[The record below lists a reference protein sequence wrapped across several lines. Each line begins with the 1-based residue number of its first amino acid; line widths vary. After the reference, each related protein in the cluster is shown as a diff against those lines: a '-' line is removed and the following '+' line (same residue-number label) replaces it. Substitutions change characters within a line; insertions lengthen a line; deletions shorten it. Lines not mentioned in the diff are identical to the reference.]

1 MNSGENPNI
10 HDLDCFSG
18 GEMVQPISLN
28 IVSKRKIWHQTLKE
42 IECMKLYSSFLD
54 KSKFLE
60 CNDFIFEEI
69 NPELKEK

>member
-1 MNSGENPNI
+1 
-10 HDLDCFSG
+10 
-18 GEMVQPISLN
+18 MVQPISLN